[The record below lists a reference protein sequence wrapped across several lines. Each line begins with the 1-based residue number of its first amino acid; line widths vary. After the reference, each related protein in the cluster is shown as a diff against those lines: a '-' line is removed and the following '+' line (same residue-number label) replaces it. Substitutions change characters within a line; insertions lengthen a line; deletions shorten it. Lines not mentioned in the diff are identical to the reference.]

1 MDLNGT
7 GAQYWPLTTGNNDN
21 PSLTGSQQTSFFFN
35 TVPDRCP
42 TAPLAYY
49 LPLILLTITGTIT
62 QPASGGSL
70 IYWDQLPSALFTSLN
85 LQNAWHGTP
94 ISANHVLGA
103 QAPYWEWHTNGFRYG
118 ARRRP
123 PIPTTGGNYPFAY
136 TFALT
141 PAVSRLGKLAG
152 DTAQLACLFQQAQL
166 QINVAPS
173 TVLNGLSSGAIF
185 AENTL
190 KARATAMLVPR
201 NELVLGTPV
210 ETILHQVV
218 AGSNSNQIQ
227 IKGFGT
233 DTMLTGVQNKGGVVH
248 LAEIASNLGGVF
260 ATKNITFYNFPW
272 RGQGQPV
279 YDINGYFNAAA
290 LYNMP
295 NDRPQVMGVEL
306 AGGDA
311 EFTDPPY
318 AMNTTDDW
326 LDAGFNGASQNF
338 ANAYAWPMVQGGDE
352 LVLTDTQSAD
362 GDQSYFLTSSVA
374 FSAGAHLIMGMYAK
388 AWQQNM
394 LDDWLKVVTK
404 GGSSSLAN
412 YVLGDKYA
420 SASLKQRAPR
430 SKHIITPDNTA
441 YLPWQLYMPGTNTSR

>member
-1 MDLNGT
+1 MELTGT

-21 PSLTGSQQTSFFFN
+21 PSLTAGQQTSFFFN

-49 LPLILLTITGTIT
+49 LPVVKLTITGNVVQAGTLTSQIF
-62 QPASGGSL
+62 
-70 IYWDQLPSALFTSLN
+70 WDQLPAALFTSLN

-94 ISANHVLGA
+94 ISANHVLGSNF
-103 QAPYWEWHTNGFRYG
+103 PYVEFYANGFRYG
-118 ARRRP
+118 SRRRP
-123 PIPTTGGNYPFAY
+123 PIPTTAGTYPFAY
-136 TFALT
+136 TFDIT
-141 PAVSRLGKLAG
+141 PAVSRLGRLGG
-152 DTAQLACLFQQAQL
+152 DTAQLAALFQNAQL
-166 QINVAPS
+166 QINVAAAS
-173 TVLNGLSSGAIF
+173 VITGLSAGATLT
-185 AENTL
+185 NL
-190 KARATAMLVPR
+190 KARATAVLVPR

-210 ETILHQVV
+210 ETIMHQVV

-248 LAEIASNLGGVF
+248 LAELSSLLGGVF

-272 RGQGQPV
+272 RGQAPV
-279 YDINGYFNAAA
+279 YDIDGYFTTAT
-290 LYNMP
+290 LGNMP
-295 NDRPQVMGVEL
+295 NGRPQVLGADL

-326 LDAGFNGASQNF
+326 VDAGFLGATANYG
-338 ANAYAWPMVQGGDE
+338 NAYAWPMVQGGDE
-352 LVLTDTQSAD
+352 LALTDVQTAD
-362 GDQSYFLTSSVA
+362 SDQSYFLTSSVA
-374 FSAGAHLIMGMYAK
+374 FSAGAHLILGQYAK

-394 LDDWLKVVTK
+394 LDDWMKQVYK

-412 YVLGDKYA
+412 YVLGA
-420 SASLKQRAPR
+420 NSANAKLLQRGPK
-430 SKHIITPDNTA
+430 SKHIVTPDNTA
-441 YLPWQLYMPGTNTSR
+441 YLPWQLFMPGTEAR